1 MSILLWIAAAAVC
14 NSLALA
20 TLKVSGDSLRTP
32 GDLLSLPST
41 SWLILL
47 VGIGFYGMSFAL
59 TIKIFSV
66 NDFSRTVPVFI
77 GINIVSSL
85 ALALFFF
92 EEKMSTGLIVGSL
105 LIVFGVWIIHSR
117 IL

>member
-1 MSILLWIAAAAVC
+1 MTILMWIAAAALC

-20 TLKVSGDSLRTP
+20 TLKISGDSLKTP
-32 GDLLSLPST
+32 GDLLSLPSS
-41 SWLILL
+41 SWLIII
-47 VGIGFYGMSFAL
+47 VGMGLYAVSFAL

-85 ALALFFF
+85 LLALFFF
-92 EEKMSTGLIVGSL
+92 QEKMTIGLAVGSVLIVS
-105 LIVFGVWIIHSR
+105 GVWVIHSK
-117 IL
+117 LL

>member
-1 MSILLWIAAAAVC
+1 MSILIWIAAAALC

-20 TLKVSGDSLRTP
+20 TLKVSGDSLKTP
-32 GDLLSLPST
+32 GDLLSLPSS

-47 VGIGFYGMSFAL
+47 AGVGFYAMSFAL

-85 ALALFFF
+85 ALAFLFF
-92 EEKMSTGLIVGSL
+92 EEKMSAGLVVGSVLIVS
-105 LIVFGVWIIHSR
+105 GVWIIHSK